1 MILTVHIDN
10 RVISLGCYEKA
21 ELLVSSSIAV
31 NPLGTADQYAAEIQ
45 QVLRFRGIDTDAI
58 DGAVISS
65 VVPALTSRLKQ
76 AADHL
81 INGGKTLTVG
91 AGIKTGLDIRWDSAA
106 SVGSDFICNA
116 VAALREFTPP
126 LVVVHFAGATTF
138 TAIDTALWLEN
149 PSCRALRNRWRIFAK
164 VRHSFQRCRSRRKR
178 LFSGAALRMRSVPA
192 CSMERP
198 AL

>member
-65 VVPALTSRLKQ
+65 VVPALTGRLKQ

-126 LVVVHFAGATTF
+126 LVVIHFAGATTF
-138 TAIDTALWLEN
+138 TAIDT
-149 PSCRALRNRWRIFAK
+149 
-164 VRHSFQRCRSRRKR
+164 QDRKSTR
-178 LFSGAALRMRSVPA
+178 LNSSH
-192 CSMERP
+192 
-198 AL
+198 